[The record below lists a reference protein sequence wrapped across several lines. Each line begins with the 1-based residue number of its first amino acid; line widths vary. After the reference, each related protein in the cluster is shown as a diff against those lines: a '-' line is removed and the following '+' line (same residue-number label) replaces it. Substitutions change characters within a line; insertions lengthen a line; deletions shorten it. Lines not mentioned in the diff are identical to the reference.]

1 MLFFSKLFKKFL
13 IGSVL
18 QFDDAN
24 GGGGAGGDGGEKKEE
39 KPPEPKKVE
48 HTQEELDKL
57 FADRARQGERA
68 ALDKLFKDL
77 GVKDATELTTLLTEG
92 KKLKESQL
100 SDVEKAQ
107 AEKTA
112 AENALATEKTERAD
126 EIGKLKE
133 RLLKTDVRT
142 AAKAA
147 GFLDASLDD
156 VWLLVSTKEYREK
169 IKEENEAFVGVDKVI
184 EDLKK
189 ARPHWLGTDD
199 PKKPRVPGSPR
210 GQGGKGDGQDK
221 QQRKGPFTKPK
232 SL

>member
-169 IKEENEAFVGVDKVI
+169 IKEENEAFV
-184 EDLKK
+184 
-189 ARPHWLGTDD
+189 
-199 PKKPRVPGSPR
+199 
-210 GQGGKGDGQDK
+210 
-221 QQRKGPFTKPK
+221 
-232 SL
+232 